1 MKFKSL
7 IVPLWIIGLIAI
19 MIFAS
24 CKRSTI
30 VEIHSKSSEPA
41 KVVKPQVKV
50 FLENSGSMDGYMCD
64 GSELKDGIYNYLSAI
79 NSYADTMQL
88 YYINSEIIPKNVTL
102 KNYIHNLTP
111 SNFKQAG
118 GNRSFSDIPQLFE
131 NVLSQ
136 ISDNTIGIY
145 ISDCI
150 LDIPNHAAPDFLNI
164 TRTDIHTHFTDK
176 CKKVKDFAVC
186 VYQLESTFK
195 GNYYFPKGGSKAY
208 EGKRPYY
215 MIIVGQRSQLADL
228 RSNISDETITH
239 GVKNYCA
246 FSNGCDINAVLIKGG
261 SEADKLKL
269 NTKRDGRYY
278 FDVLVDFDGTL
289 QDNRYLSDVNHFEWI
304 NTSKLFIESIN
315 QVTSE
320 SSVYSHVMTLSV
332 DNNVFSDMV
341 QLKNAGLPEW
351 VKTSSD
357 PNGDSISNGKTF
369 GIDCIIGGISDAF
382 PQKTIANYK
391 LNIKKK

>member
-1 MKFKSL
+1 MSVKRLFVPIS
-7 IVPLWIIGLIAI
+7 IVGLIMI
-19 MIFAS
+19 MTFSS

-30 VEIHSKSSEPA
+30 VEIQSSTPQEA
-41 KVVKPQVKV
+41 KVAKPQVKV

-136 ISDNTIGIY
+136 INDNTIGIY

-176 CKKVKDFAVC
+176 CKKVKDLAVC

-315 QVTSE
+315 QVTSA
-320 SSVYSHVMTLSV
+320 SSQYSHVMTLSV
-332 DNNVFSDMV
+332 DDNVFSDMV

-357 PNGDSISNGKTF
+357 PKGDSVSNGKTF

-382 PQKTIANYK
+382 PQKSIANYK